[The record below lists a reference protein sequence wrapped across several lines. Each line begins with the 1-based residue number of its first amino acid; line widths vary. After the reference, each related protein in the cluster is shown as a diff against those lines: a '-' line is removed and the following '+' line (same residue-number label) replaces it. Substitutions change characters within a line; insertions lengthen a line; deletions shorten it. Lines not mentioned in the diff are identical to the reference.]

1 MMANSGMTK
10 IFAEILDRQV
20 KLPTTG
26 HITTERLYRAFTIGP
41 KLNKA
46 ERQLLL
52 KSPILR
58 YECVNVINRINQEI
72 KVQLEKSQ
80 IQMAIIPLAAANE
93 SSEYHFSARD
103 FDVYLYDK
111 SNSAMPWIVFL
122 QLSAKVTNC
131 LYPLTRIRLY
141 DSGGLDWIIG
151 KPDKNGQIIG
161 EWLDNETNLVER
173 SKLYS
178 LHIEPI

>member
-1 MMANSGMTK
+1 
-10 IFAEILDRQV
+10 
-20 KLPTTG
+20 
-26 HITTERLYRAFTIGP
+26 
-41 KLNKA
+41 
-46 ERQLLL
+46 
-52 KSPILR
+52 
-58 YECVNVINRINQEI
+58 
-72 KVQLEKSQ
+72 
-80 IQMAIIPLAAANE
+80 
-93 SSEYHFSARD
+93 
-103 FDVYLYDK
+103 
-111 SNSAMPWIVFL
+111 MPWIVFL
-122 QLSAKVTNC
+122 QLSSKVTNC